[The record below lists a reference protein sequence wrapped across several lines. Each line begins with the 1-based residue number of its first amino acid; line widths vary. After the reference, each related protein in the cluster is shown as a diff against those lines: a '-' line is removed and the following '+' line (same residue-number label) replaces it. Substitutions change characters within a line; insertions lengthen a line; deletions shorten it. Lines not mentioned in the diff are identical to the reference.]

1 MNGVEKMKRKSSQVI
16 ELHKFNNNSTPFGIV
31 IPKRKNLKARDVLS
45 IHSQLIRN
53 FISGNIDSQEAKDLS
68 YLCTN
73 YLSALQLVDYEK
85 RIEDLEKIAN
95 NKNE

>member
-1 MNGVEKMKRKSSQVI
+1 MKIKSSQVI
-16 ELHKFNNNSTPFGIV
+16 DLHKFNNNSAPLGIV

-53 FISGNIDSQEAKDLS
+53 FISRNINSQEAKDLS

-85 RIEDLEKIAN
+85 RIEDLEKLVK
-95 NKNE
+95 NKNG